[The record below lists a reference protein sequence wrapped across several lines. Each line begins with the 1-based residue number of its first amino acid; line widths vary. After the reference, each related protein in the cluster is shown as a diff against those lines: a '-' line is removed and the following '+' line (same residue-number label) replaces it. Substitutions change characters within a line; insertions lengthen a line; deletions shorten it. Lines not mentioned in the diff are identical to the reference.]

1 MRMNSESINMLAAAL
16 AIQLGIVFFAVRF
29 LGRLAKKIGMP
40 QVLGELIAGII
51 IGPYALGGIP
61 LPGFPQ
67 GVFGLGAGYLVVSNE
82 LYAIASI
89 ASVVLLFVSG
99 LETNIGLFLRYSVAG
114 AVIGLGGAVI
124 TFLAGNLVGV
134 FLLQTSFTDPRCL
147 FLGILTTTTSVGI
160 TARILSDQKKMDTPE
175 GSTILA
181 AAVFDDVLGIIAMA
195 VVLGIVAVAADTT
208 HSTNS
213 LKLFA
218 ILAISGKAFGIWLG
232 FTILG
237 LVFSKKVAA
246 FLKFFKNPADFSML
260 ALGLAFVVAGLF
272 EKQGLAM
279 KIGAFIAGLSLAK
292 TDIGPVIQERVR
304 SVYDFFVPVFFAV
317 IGMMVN
323 FREFFSPPVLVFGAI
338 YTGTAILTKIIGC
351 GGPALLMGFNGKGA
365 LRIGMGMI
373 SRGEMV
379 LILASIGLAS
389 GILNEQLF
397 AVIILMTLVTTLAA
411 PPLMSATFKIAG
423 TGTRKAARGDNIT
436 SATWEFSS
444 EEIAGMVIDTL
455 LKDLHNE
462 GFYIQ
467 AMSIDEGLS
476 QARKGDISLFIKENG
491 KVVTI
496 DAFES
501 DMPFVK
507 TAVYEVIV
515 ELYEAIHQLKQ
526 SADPH
531 AMKKELLEMEDESH
545 RSLLSYINPECTV
558 LDLQGETKE
567 AIIVELVDI
576 LAARGKLCDR
586 DAVLRDVWEREK
598 TMNTGMEHG
607 IALPHAKTDGVDDLV
622 VAVGIKKAGVD
633 FGAMDGEKSRIFI
646 LMISPKKAEVPY
658 LEFLAAIS
666 SALHDEV
673 AREAV
678 INAPSPEMAV
688 TLLREGK

>member
-1 MRMNSESINMLAAAL
+1 
-16 AIQLGIVFFAVRF
+16 
-29 LGRLAKKIGMP
+29 
-40 QVLGELIAGII
+40 
-51 IGPYALGGIP
+51 
-61 LPGFPQ
+61 
-67 GVFGLGAGYLVVSNE
+67 
-82 LYAIASI
+82 
-89 ASVVLLFVSG
+89 
-99 LETNIGLFLRYSVAG
+99 
-114 AVIGLGGAVI
+114 
-124 TFLAGNLVGV
+124 
-134 FLLQTSFTDPRCL
+134 
-147 FLGILTTTTSVGI
+147 
-160 TARILSDQKKMDTPE
+160 
-175 GSTILA
+175 
-181 AAVFDDVLGIIAMA
+181 
-195 VVLGIVAVAADTT
+195 
-208 HSTNS
+208 
-213 LKLFA
+213 
-218 ILAISGKAFGIWLG
+218 
-232 FTILG
+232 
-237 LVFSKKVAA
+237 
-246 FLKFFKNPADFSML
+246 
-260 ALGLAFVVAGLF
+260 
-272 EKQGLAM
+272 
-279 KIGAFIAGLSLAK
+279 
-292 TDIGPVIQERVR
+292 
-304 SVYDFFVPVFFAV
+304 
-317 IGMMVN
+317 
-323 FREFFSPPVLVFGAI
+323 
-338 YTGTAILTKIIGC
+338 
-351 GGPALLMGFNGKGA
+351 NGKGA